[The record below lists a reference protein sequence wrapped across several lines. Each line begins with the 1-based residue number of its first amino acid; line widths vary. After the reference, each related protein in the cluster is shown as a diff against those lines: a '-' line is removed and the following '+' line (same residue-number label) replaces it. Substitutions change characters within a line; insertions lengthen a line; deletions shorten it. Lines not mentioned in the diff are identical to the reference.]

1 VSEALGKVERPE
13 ADSFRGRR
21 KLLVVFLVFSHES
34 APQEYAERCERY
46 WSQVAEQ
53 LVRLAARL
61 GPVRHIYH
69 ESLWEGGEAGLTLL
83 EKMSRDSQRVARRLC
98 DDGATLEALEE
109 RELAAELSDWERF
122 MLQGFASGKVADLVR
137 DLYSGALK
145 QRNEHAVGVIDT
157 TLGDDEVGLLFAR
170 EGHGLQFPTGIEV
183 FSVVPPAF
191 DELHRWLRD
200 QSLRPETGESTEQD
214 AVDAAGSEQEVD

>member
-1 VSEALGKVERPE
+1 VSEALGRVERPE

-34 APQEYAERCERY
+34 APQEYTERCERY

-53 LVRLAARL
+53 LAKLAARL
-61 GPVRHIYH
+61 GPVRHVYH
-69 ESLWEGGEAGLTLL
+69 ESVWEGGEAGLTLL
-83 EKMSRDSQRVARRLC
+83 EKMSGDSQRVARRLC

-145 QRNEHAVGVIDT
+145 QRNEHAVGVIDA
-157 TLGDDEVGLLFAR
+157 TLRDDEVGLLFAR
-170 EGHGLQFPTGIEV
+170 EGHGLQFPTSIEV

-200 QSLRPETGESTEQD
+200 QSLRPETDEGTEQD
-214 AVDAAGSEQEVD
+214 VVDAAGSEQEAD